1 MCGSSNEIQRGCDR
15 QKNGFVGVKLGIRDS
30 RHIHDGFSAIISP
43 EGNSFDNP
51 LIRQSKLLEGNRVQQ
66 ELRIGC
72 L

>member
-1 MCGSSNEIQRGCDR
+1 MMIPEGWIRNEAARDRATVDREGKIESGSTISMG
-15 QKNGFVGVKLGIRDS
+15 KGVIGES
-30 RHIHDGFSAIISP
+30 V